1 MPHHSSPFGPGLNV
15 ACSQVAPAQPHE
27 QADKNVGAPPATRQC
42 ARAKGTFDPH
52 PPPIGKTV
60 VRHQQDTTPRKAT
73 GGYVRHPGSFMWP
86 VGKHHVPAVGSD
98 PEAQPTTAGRF
109 FSLSSIRN
117 GGEGWGEEAR
127 FLGCSFGSPRRCL
140 LSPALSSRDGKRGR
154 RRARHRPCG
163 AGGARDYL
171 SFLTRTLERRPLW
184 SYFSRRPGGRSSGV
198 PSVKPPL
205 DWK

>member
-27 QADKNVGAPPATRQC
+27 QADKNVGAPPVTRQC

-109 FSLSSIRN
+109 FSLSSR
-117 GGEGWGEEAR
+117 G
-127 FLGCSFGSPRRCL
+127 
-140 LSPALSSRDGKRGR
+140 GKRGR
-154 RRARHRPCG
+154 RRARPRPCG

-198 PSVKPPL
+198 PSMNPPL

>member
-15 ACSQVAPAQPHE
+15 
-27 QADKNVGAPPATRQC
+27 
-42 ARAKGTFDPH
+42 GTFDPH

-86 VGKHHVPAVGSD
+86 VGKHHVPAMGSD

-109 FSLSSIRN
+109 FSLSSIQN

-198 PSVKPPL
+198 PSMKPPL